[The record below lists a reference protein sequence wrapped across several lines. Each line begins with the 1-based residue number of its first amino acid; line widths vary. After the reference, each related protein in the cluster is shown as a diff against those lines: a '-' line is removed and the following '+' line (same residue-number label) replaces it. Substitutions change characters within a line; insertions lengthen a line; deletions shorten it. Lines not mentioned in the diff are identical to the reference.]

1 MVCSAVAFILAE
13 ASIPFALVI
22 PAQAGIH
29 GKREAMVGIVRAG
42 RRPMPST
49 RDRFTVLALGGDGI
63 GPEVVNAGLEVLQ
76 AAADAAGLRIEV
88 EQDLLHGAAWERYGT
103 FCRDE
108 TVARARVVDAV
119 LVGAVG
125 DPRYDEYLAG
135 DAFRIEDAGTD
146 VPASRNPVDK
156 DGLMRLRRELD
167 VYAGLRPARVFDALV
182 ERTPYRPERVGGA
195 DLMMVREL
203 CGGAY
208 FGLPRGIERLP
219 GGGRRAFDAT
229 VYTEA
234 EIKRVARTGFELAR
248 RRRKRLLSVDKANV
262 MESGMLWREVVS
274 MFGAR
279 DYPDV
284 ELTHF
289 YADNAAY
296 QLARAPCD
304 FDVVLADNLLGDLL
318 SDQAGALA
326 GSLGMLPSASLAG
339 LPPDG
344 EQAKPGIYEPVH
356 GSAPDI
362 AGRGIA
368 NPYGTILSVAMMF
381 EYGFALPAIARR
393 IESAVETSLRTG
405 PRTPDIGGDA
415 GTAEVTNAVI
425 LACRAA
431 R

>member
-1 MVCSAVAFILAE
+1 
-13 ASIPFALVI
+13 
-22 PAQAGIH
+22 
-29 GKREAMVGIVRAG
+29 
-42 RRPMPST
+42 MPSK

-76 AAADAAGLRIEV
+76 AAADAAGLRVEV
-88 EQDLLHGAAWERYGT
+88 EEDLLHGAAWERYGT

-135 DAFRIEDAGTD
+135 DKFRNEDAD
-146 VPASRNPVDK
+146 APASRNPVDK

-167 VYAGLRPARVFDALV
+167 VYAGLRPARAFDALV
-182 ERTPYRPERVGGA
+182 ERTPFRPELVRDA
-195 DLMMVREL
+195 DLMVVREL

-208 FGLPRGIERLP
+208 FGLPRGIEQLP

-234 EIKRVARTGFELAR
+234 EIERVAHAGFELAR

-262 MESGMLWREVVS
+262 MESSMLWREVVTELGTS
-274 MFGAR
+274 E
-279 DYPDV
+279 YTDV

-296 QLARAPCD
+296 QLARSPRD

-339 LPPDG
+339 LPADG

-362 AGRGIA
+362 AGQGIA

-381 EYGFALPAIARR
+381 EYGFALPAVARR
-393 IESAVETSLRTG
+393 IERAVETTLRTG
-405 PRTPDIGGDA
+405 PGTPDIGGDA

-425 LACRAA
+425 DAIRASVS

>member
-1 MVCSAVAFILAE
+1 M
-13 ASIPFALVI
+13 
-22 PAQAGIH
+22 
-29 GKREAMVGIVRAG
+29 
-42 RRPMPST
+42 
-49 RDRFTVLALGGDGI
+49 LALGGDGI
-63 GPEVVNAGLEVLQ
+63 GPEVVGAGVEVLL
-76 AAADAAGLRIEV
+76 AVAKSEGLRIEI
-88 EQDLLHGAAWERYGT
+88 EEDLLHGAAWERYGT

-108 TVARARVVDAV
+108 TVARAREVDAV

-135 DAFRIEDAGTD
+135 DALRAEDAGAD
-146 VPASRNPVDK
+146 VPVSRNPVDK

-167 VYAGLRPARVFDALV
+167 VYAGLRPALAFDALV
-182 ERTPYRPERVGGA
+182 ERTPFRPELVRGA

-234 EIKRVARTGFELAR
+234 EIERVARTGFELAR

-262 MESGMLWREVVS
+262 MESAMLWREVVS
-274 MFGAR
+274 KLGASEYE
-279 DYPDV
+279 DI

-296 QLARAPCD
+296 QLARSPRD

-318 SDQAGALA
+318 SDQAGAVA

-344 EQAKPGIYEPVH
+344 EPARPGIYEPVH

-362 AGRGIA
+362 AGQGIA

-381 EYGFALPAIARR
+381 EYGFARPEIAHR
-393 IESAVETSLRTG
+393 IEHAVERTLSTG
-405 PRTPDIGGDA
+405 SRTPDLGGDA
-415 GTAEVTNAVI
+415 GTAEVTHEVI
-425 LACRAA
+425 DTCLRSTTG
-431 R
+431 

>member
-1 MVCSAVAFILAE
+1 
-13 ASIPFALVI
+13 
-22 PAQAGIH
+22 
-29 GKREAMVGIVRAG
+29 
-42 RRPMPST
+42 MPST

-76 AAADAAGLRIEV
+76 AAAATAGLRIEV
-88 EQDLLHGAAWERYGT
+88 EEDLLHGAAWERYGT

-108 TVARARVVDAV
+108 TVARAREVDAV

-125 DPRYDEYLAG
+125 DPRYDEYLTDSSSAG
-135 DAFRIEDAGTD
+135 EDAFPDSTSRESVGKGIAAEA
-146 VPASRNPVDK
+146 PASRDPIDK

-167 VYAGLRPARVFDALV
+167 VYAGLRPVRAFDALI
-182 ERTPYRPERVGGA
+182 ERTPFRPELVHGA

-208 FGLPRGIERLP
+208 FGLPRGIEHLP
-219 GGGRRAFDAT
+219 GGERRAFDAT
-229 VYTEA
+229 VYTET
-234 EIKRVARTGFELAR
+234 EIERVARTGFELAR
-248 RRRKRLLSVDKANV
+248 RRRRRMLSVDKANV
-262 MESGMLWREVVS
+262 MESSMLWREVVS
-274 MFGAR
+274 ELSASE
-279 DYPDV
+279 YPDV

-296 QLARAPCD
+296 QLARSPRD

-318 SDQAGALA
+318 SDQAGAVA

-344 EQAKPGIYEPVH
+344 EPARPGIYEPVH

-362 AGRGIA
+362 AGQGIA
-368 NPYGTILSVAMMF
+368 NPYGTILSVAMMY
-381 EYGFALPAIARR
+381 EYGFALPAVARS
-393 IESAVETSLRTG
+393 IERAVEETLCSG

-415 GTAEVTNAVI
+415 GTAEVTHAVI
-425 LACRAA
+425 DACRASA
-431 R
+431 SR

>member
-1 MVCSAVAFILAE
+1 M
-13 ASIPFALVI
+13 
-22 PAQAGIH
+22 
-29 GKREAMVGIVRAG
+29 
-42 RRPMPST
+42 

-88 EQDLLHGAAWERYGT
+88 EEDLLHGAAWERYGT

-108 TVARARVVDAV
+108 TVARARAADAV

-125 DPRYDEYLAG
+125 DPRFDDYLADDHSTG
-135 DAFRIEDAGTD
+135 EKGSVGT
-146 VPASRNPVDK
+146 PAARDPADK
-156 DGLMRLRRELD
+156 DGLMRLRRDLD
-167 VYAGLRPARVFDALV
+167 VYAGLRPARTFDALV
-182 ERTPYRPERVGGA
+182 EHTPFRPEVVRGA
-195 DLMMVREL
+195 DLMVLREL

-229 VYTEA
+229 VYSEA
-234 EIKRVARTGFELAR
+234 EIERVARTGFELAR
-248 RRRKRLLSVDKANV
+248 RRRGRLLSVDKANV

-274 MFGAR
+274 ALGAR

-284 ELTHF
+284 ALMHF

-296 QLARAPCD
+296 QIARAPRD

-318 SDQAGALA
+318 SDQTGAIA

-339 LPPDG
+339 LPPKG
-344 EQAKPGIYEPVH
+344 ERAKAGIYEPVH

-362 AGRGIA
+362 AGHGIA
-368 NPYGTILSVAMMF
+368 NPHGMILSVAMIF
-381 EYGFALPAIARR
+381 EYGFALPSVARR
-393 IESAVETSLRTG
+393 IERAVEHTLETG

-415 GTAEVTNAVI
+415 GTVEVTHAVI
-425 LACRAA
+425 DACRTSVCG
-431 R
+431 

>member
-1 MVCSAVAFILAE
+1 MLA
-13 ASIPFALVI
+13 
-22 PAQAGIH
+22 
-29 GKREAMVGIVRAG
+29 K
-42 RRPMPST
+42 

-63 GPEVVNAGLEVLQ
+63 GPEVVDAGLEVLQ
-76 AAADAAGLRIEV
+76 AAAATAGLRIEI
-88 EQDLLHGAAWERYGT
+88 EEDLLHGAAWERYGT

-108 TVARARVVDAV
+108 TVARAREVDAV

-125 DPRYDEYLAG
+125 DPRYDEFLTG
-135 DAFRIEDAGTD
+135 EAFRHEDFGNGTS
-146 VPASRNPVDK
+146 ASRNPLDK

-167 VYAGLRPARVFDALV
+167 VFAGLRPARAFDALV
-182 ERTPYRPERVGGA
+182 ERTPFRPELVRGA

-234 EIKRVARTGFELAR
+234 EIERVARTGFELAR

-274 MFGAR
+274 RLGASE
-279 DYPDV
+279 YPDV

-296 QLARAPCD
+296 QLARSPRD

-339 LPPDG
+339 LPPKR
-344 EQAKPGIYEPVH
+344 EPAKPGIYEPVH

-362 AGRGIA
+362 AGQGIA
-368 NPYGTILSVAMMF
+368 NPCGTILSVTMMF
-381 EYGFALPAIARR
+381 EYGFACPEVARR
-393 IESAVETSLRTG
+393 IEQAVARTLEAG

-425 LACRAA
+425 DTYLRPTTG
-431 R
+431 

>member
-1 MVCSAVAFILAE
+1 M
-13 ASIPFALVI
+13 
-22 PAQAGIH
+22 PA
-29 GKREAMVGIVRAG
+29 K
-42 RRPMPST
+42 

-76 AAADAAGLRIEV
+76 AAADLVGLQVEV
-88 EQDLLHGAAWERYGT
+88 EEDLLHGAAWERYGT

-108 TVARARVVDAV
+108 TVARAREVDAV

-125 DPRYDEYLAG
+125 DPRYDDILAG
-135 DAFRIEDAGTD
+135 DAFGDEDADGGATAARD
-146 VPASRNPVDK
+146 LLDK

-167 VYAGLRPARVFDALV
+167 VYAGLRPVLTFDALV
-182 ERTPYRPERVGGA
+182 ERTPFRPELVRGA

-203 CGGAY
+203 CGGTY

-229 VYTEA
+229 VYTEV
-234 EIKRVARTGFELAR
+234 EVERIARIAFELAR
-248 RRRKRLLSVDKANV
+248 RRRSRLLSVDKANV

-274 MFGAR
+274 ALGAS

-296 QLARAPCD
+296 QLARSPRD
-304 FDVVLADNLLGDLL
+304 LDVVLADNLLGDLL
-318 SDQAGALA
+318 SDQAGAVA
-326 GSLGMLPSASLAG
+326 GGLGMLPSASLAG
-339 LPPDG
+339 LPPKG

-362 AGRGIA
+362 AGQGIA

-381 EYGFALPAIARR
+381 EYGFARPGIARR
-393 IESAVETSLRTG
+393 IGNAVARTLEAG

-415 GTAEVTNAVI
+415 GTVEVTHAVI
-425 LACRAA
+425 DACLRSTTG
-431 R
+431 

>member
-1 MVCSAVAFILAE
+1 
-13 ASIPFALVI
+13 
-22 PAQAGIH
+22 
-29 GKREAMVGIVRAG
+29 
-42 RRPMPST
+42 MPSN

-63 GPEVVNAGLEVLQ
+63 GPEVVNAGLEVLL
-76 AAADAAGLRIEV
+76 AAADTAGLKIEV
-88 EQDLLHGAAWERYGT
+88 EEDLLHGAAWERYGT

-108 TVARARVVDAV
+108 TISRARDADAV

-125 DPRYDEYLAG
+125 DPRYDDYLLDEELLRQSG
-135 DAFRIEDAGTD
+135 TTDALAARD
-146 VPASRNPVDK
+146 PADK
-156 DGLMRLRRELD
+156 DGLMRLRRDLD
-167 VYAGLRPARVFDALV
+167 VYAGLRPARAFDALV
-182 ERTPYRPERVGGA
+182 EHTPFRPEVVRGA
-195 DLMMVREL
+195 DVMVLREL

-219 GGGRRAFDAT
+219 DGGRRAFDAT

-234 EIKRVARTGFELAR
+234 EVERVARSGFELAR
-248 RRRKRLLSVDKANV
+248 RRRRRLLSVDKANV

-274 MFGAR
+274 ALGATE
-279 DYPDV
+279 YPEI

-296 QLARAPCD
+296 QLARAPRE

-318 SDQAGALA
+318 SDQTGTVA

-344 EQAKPGIYEPVH
+344 EPAKPGLYEPVH

-362 AGRGIA
+362 AGQGIA

-381 EYGFALPAIARR
+381 EYGFACPEIARH
-393 IESAVETSLRTG
+393 IEHAVVQTLETG

-415 GTAEVTNAVI
+415 GTVEVTNAVI
-425 LACRAA
+425 DACRAPA
-431 R
+431 RG

>member
-1 MVCSAVAFILAE
+1 
-13 ASIPFALVI
+13 
-22 PAQAGIH
+22 
-29 GKREAMVGIVRAG
+29 
-42 RRPMPST
+42 MPST

-76 AAADAAGLRIEV
+76 AAAGTAGLRIEV
-88 EQDLLHGAAWERYGT
+88 EEDLLHGAAWERYGT

-108 TVARARVVDAV
+108 TVARAREVDAV

-125 DPRYDEYLAG
+125 DPRFDDYLADG
-135 DAFRIEDAGTD
+135 GPPVEERSEAGAGTRD
-146 VPASRNPVDK
+146 LVDK

-167 VYAGLRPARVFDALV
+167 VYAGLRSAQAFEALV
-182 ERTPYRPERVGGA
+182 ERTPFRPELVRGA

-208 FGLPRGIERLP
+208 FGLPRGIEHLP

-234 EIKRVARTGFELAR
+234 EIERIARTGFELAR

-262 MESGMLWREVVS
+262 MESGMLWREVIS
-274 MFGAR
+274 ELGASE
-279 DYPDV
+279 YPDV

-296 QLARAPCD
+296 QLARSPRD

-318 SDQAGALA
+318 SDQAGAVA
-326 GSLGMLPSASLAG
+326 GGLGMLPSASLAG

-344 EQAKPGIYEPVH
+344 EPAKPGIYEPVH

-362 AGRGIA
+362 AGQGIA

-381 EYGFALPAIARR
+381 EYGFARPEVARC
-393 IESAVETSLRTG
+393 IEHAVARTLETG

-415 GTAEVTNAVI
+415 GTEEVTNAVI
-425 LACRAA
+425 DA
-431 R
+431 RLGSHTR

>member
-1 MVCSAVAFILAE
+1 M
-13 ASIPFALVI
+13 
-22 PAQAGIH
+22 PA
-29 GKREAMVGIVRAG
+29 
-42 RRPMPST
+42 T

-76 AAADAAGLRIEV
+76 AAAATAGLRIEV
-88 EQDLLHGAAWERYGT
+88 EEDLLHGAAWECYGT

-108 TVARARVVDAV
+108 TVAQAREVDAV

-125 DPRYDEYLAG
+125 DPRFDDYLADDG
-135 DAFRIEDAGTD
+135 SPVEERSEAGAGARD
-146 VPASRNPVDK
+146 PADK

-167 VYAGLRPARVFDALV
+167 VYAGLRPARTFNALL
-182 ERTPYRPERVGGA
+182 ELTPFRPELIRGT

-229 VYTEA
+229 VYTEV
-234 EIKRVARTGFELAR
+234 EIERVARAGFELAR

-274 MFGAR
+274 ALGASE
-279 DYPDV
+279 YPDV

-296 QLARAPCD
+296 QLARSPRD
-304 FDVVLADNLLGDLL
+304 FDVILTDNLLGDLL
-318 SDQAGALA
+318 SDQAGAVA

-339 LPPDG
+339 LPPTG
-344 EQAKPGIYEPVH
+344 EPVRPGIYEPVH

-362 AGRGIA
+362 AGQGIA
-368 NPYGTILSVAMMF
+368 NPYGTVLSVAMMF
-381 EYGFALPAIARR
+381 EYGFACPEIARR
-393 IESAVETSLRTG
+393 IEHAVARTLETG

-415 GTAEVTNAVI
+415 GTAKVTNAVI
-425 LACRAA
+425 DACRL
-431 R
+431 

>member
-1 MVCSAVAFILAE
+1 
-13 ASIPFALVI
+13 
-22 PAQAGIH
+22 
-29 GKREAMVGIVRAG
+29 
-42 RRPMPST
+42 MPSR

-76 AAADAAGLRIEV
+76 AAADAAGLRVEV
-88 EQDLLHGAAWERYGT
+88 EEDLLHAAAWERYGT

-108 TVARARVVDAV
+108 TVARAQVVDAV

-135 DAFRIEDAGTD
+135 DKLRNEDAD
-146 VPASRNPVDK
+146 APASRNPVDK

-167 VYAGLRPARVFDALV
+167 VYAGLRPARAFDALV
-182 ERTPYRPERVGGA
+182 ERTPFRPELVRGT
-195 DLMMVREL
+195 DLMVVREL

-208 FGLPRGIERLP
+208 FGLPRGIEQLP
-219 GGGRRAFDAT
+219 DSGRRAFDAT

-234 EIKRVARTGFELAR
+234 EIERIARTGLELAR
-248 RRRKRLLSVDKANV
+248 RRWKRLLSVDKANV

-274 MFGAR
+274 ALGAR
-279 DYPDV
+279 DYRDV
-284 ELTHF
+284 ALTHF

-296 QLARAPCD
+296 QLARSPRD

-318 SDQAGALA
+318 SDQAGAVA

-339 LPPDG
+339 LPPNG

-362 AGRGIA
+362 AGQGIA

-381 EYGFALPAIARR
+381 EYGFALPAGARR
-393 IESAVETSLRTG
+393 IEHAVETTLRTG

-425 LACRAA
+425 DAIRASVS

>member
-1 MVCSAVAFILAE
+1 
-13 ASIPFALVI
+13 
-22 PAQAGIH
+22 
-29 GKREAMVGIVRAG
+29 
-42 RRPMPST
+42 MPST

-76 AAADAAGLRIEV
+76 AAAGTVGVRIEV
-88 EQDLLHGAAWERYGT
+88 EEDLLHGAAWERYGT

-108 TVARARVVDAV
+108 TVARARAVDAV

-125 DPRYDEYLAG
+125 DPRYDDYLADDRLRG
-135 DAFRIEDAGTD
+135 EDSATD
-146 VPASRNPVDK
+146 IPASRNPVDK

-167 VYAGLRPARVFDALV
+167 VYAGLRPARAFDALV
-182 ERTPYRPERVGGA
+182 ERTPFRPEVVRGT

-234 EIKRVARTGFELAR
+234 EIERIARTGFELAR
-248 RRRKRLLSVDKANV
+248 RRQGRLLSVDKANV

-274 MFGAR
+274 ALGAS

-296 QLARAPCD
+296 QLARAPRD
-304 FDVVLADNLLGDLL
+304 FDVVLSDNLLGDLL
-318 SDQAGALA
+318 SDQAGAVA

-339 LPPDG
+339 LPPNR

-362 AGRGIA
+362 AGKGIA

-381 EYGFALPAIARR
+381 EYGFALPAVARR
-393 IESAVETSLRTG
+393 IERAVEDTLEAG

-415 GTAEVTNAVI
+415 GTADVTNAVI
-425 LACRAA
+425 DACRSLA
-431 R
+431 RG

>member
-1 MVCSAVAFILAE
+1 M
-13 ASIPFALVI
+13 
-22 PAQAGIH
+22 
-29 GKREAMVGIVRAG
+29 
-42 RRPMPST
+42 
-49 RDRFTVLALGGDGI
+49 LALGGDGI
-63 GPEVVNAGLEVLQ
+63 GPEVVGAGVEVLL
-76 AAADAAGLRIEV
+76 AVAKSEGLRIEI
-88 EQDLLHGAAWERYGT
+88 EEDLLHGAAWERYGT

-108 TVARARVVDAV
+108 TVARAREVDAV

-125 DPRYDEYLAG
+125 DPRFDEFLAG
-135 DAFRIEDAGTD
+135 DAFRNENCGSG
-146 VPASRNPVDK
+146 ASDSQNPLDK

-167 VYAGLRPARVFDALV
+167 VYAGLRPAQAFDSLI
-182 ERTPYRPERVGGA
+182 ERTPFRPEVVRGA

-208 FGLPRGIERLP
+208 FGLPRGIQRLSD
-219 GGGRRAFDAT
+219 GGRRAFDAT

-234 EIKRVARTGFELAR
+234 EIERVARTGFELAR
-248 RRRKRLLSVDKANV
+248 RRRRRLLSVDKANV

-274 MFGAR
+274 ELGASE
-279 DYPDV
+279 YADV

-296 QLARAPCD
+296 QLARSPRD

-318 SDQAGALA
+318 SDQAGAVA
-326 GSLGMLPSASLAG
+326 GGLGMLPSTSLAG

-344 EQAKPGIYEPVH
+344 EPAKPGIYEPVH

-362 AGRGIA
+362 AGQGIA

-381 EYGFALPAIARR
+381 EYGFARPEIARR
-393 IESAVETSLRTG
+393 IEHAVAGTLETA

-425 LACRAA
+425 DACLRSTTG
-431 R
+431 

>member
-1 MVCSAVAFILAE
+1 M
-13 ASIPFALVI
+13 PT
-22 PAQAGIH
+22 
-29 GKREAMVGIVRAG
+29 
-42 RRPMPST
+42 MPSM

-76 AAADAAGLRIEV
+76 AAADTAGLRIEV
-88 EQDLLHGAAWERYGT
+88 EEDLLHGAAWERYGT

-108 TVARARVVDAV
+108 TVARARAADAV

-125 DPRYDEYLAG
+125 DPRFDELLAG
-135 DAFRIEDAGTD
+135 GGTSGEKAPAGRADHRVAGHTEDHLPASGAPAGTD
-146 VPASRNPVDK
+146 DPASENGPGDWNPIDK

-167 VYAGLRPARVFDALV
+167 VYAGLRPARAFDALV
-182 ERTPYRPERVGGA
+182 GRTPFRPEVIRGT
-195 DLMMVREL
+195 DLMVLREL

-234 EIKRVARTGFELAR
+234 EIERVARAGFELAR

-274 MFGAR
+274 DIGAR
-279 DYPDV
+279 EYPDV
-284 ELTHF
+284 ALTHF

-296 QLARAPCD
+296 QLARAPRD

-318 SDQAGALA
+318 SDQAGAIA

-339 LPPDG
+339 LPPNA
-344 EQAKPGIYEPVH
+344 EPAKPGLYEPVH

-362 AGRGIA
+362 AGQGIA
-368 NPYGTILSVAMMF
+368 NPCGAILSVAMMF
-381 EYGFALPAIARR
+381 EYGFAMPEVARR
-393 IESAVETSLRTG
+393 IERAVEHTLEAG
-405 PRTPDIGGDA
+405 PRTPDLGGHA
-415 GTAEVTNAVI
+415 GSAEVTNAVI
-425 LACRAA
+425 DACREFGSG
-431 R
+431 